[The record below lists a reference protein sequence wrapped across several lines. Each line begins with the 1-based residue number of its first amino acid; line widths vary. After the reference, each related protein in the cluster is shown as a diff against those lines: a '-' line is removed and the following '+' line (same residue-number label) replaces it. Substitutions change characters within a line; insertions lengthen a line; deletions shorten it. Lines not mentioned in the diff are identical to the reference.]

1 MQKRIS
7 EEQILESIL
16 KWSNYLIESGEM
28 SEEEVKALLG
38 EGLVKR
44 FGKAIKDTA
53 KAGAEFVGN
62 SFKHVFGD
70 IGHFMHDMVLAN
82 KGIAK
87 LLKCISAL
95 KSKVKNLEDVK
106 LVVLVERTVYPIY
119 ELDIPGKFSKALILS
134 INPDKSGTVNGAITL
149 GNLMSIMQS
158 KKVKNLSSWV
168 EGVVIGV
175 EKGAEK
181 TLDEASKKPSA
192 NPSKKPSKKSSTKP
206 STIDTTIGELKSV
219 ETESGDKYDLAAN
232 KLIDVVTNGKDI
244 IAFKFDITEDTK
256 KARKAKDELFT

>member
-87 LLKCISAL
+87 LIKCIGSL
-95 KSKVKNLEDVK
+95 KGKVKNIGNVK
-106 LVVLVERTVYPIY
+106 LVALLEGKVYPIHD
-119 ELDIPGKFSKALILS
+119 LAI
-134 INPDKSGTVNGAITL
+134 PDKFKKVLVLAVNPAVNGTL
-149 GNLMSIMQS
+149 DGAVTIRSLQDTI
-158 KKVKNLSSWV
+158 KGVGAKNLSSWV
-168 EGVVIGV
+168 DGVVIGT
-175 EKGAEK
+175 EAGG
-181 TLDEASKKPSA
+181 LDETK
-192 NPSKKPSKKSSTKP
+192 KKSSEKP
-206 STIDTTIGELKSV
+206 TSIKLDAENLGIKTTDGESYV
-219 ETESGDKYDLAAN
+219 LATN
-232 KLIDVVTNGKDI
+232 KLLDVVTNGKDI
-244 IAFKFDITEDTK
+244 IAFKFDVTEETK
-256 KARKAKDELFT
+256 KARKEDDDLLT

>member
-53 KAGAEFVGN
+53 KAGASFVGN

-87 LLKCISAL
+87 LIKCIGSL
-95 KSKVKNLEDVK
+95 KGKVKNIGNVK
-106 LVVLVERTVYPIY
+106 LVALLEGKVYPIY
-119 ELDIPGKFSKALILS
+119 DLAI
-134 INPDKSGTVNGAITL
+134 PDKFKKVLVLAVNPAVNGTL
-149 GNLMSIMQS
+149 DGAVTIRSLQDTI
-158 KKVKNLSSWV
+158 KGVGAKNLSSWV
-168 EGVVIGV
+168 DGVVIGT
-175 EKGAEK
+175 EAGS
-181 TLDEASKKPSA
+181 LDESKKKSPE
-192 NPSKKPSKKSSTKP
+192 KPTSIKLDAENLGIK
-206 STIDTTIGELKSV
+206 TTDGESYV
-219 ETESGDKYDLAAN
+219 LATN
-232 KLIDVVTNGKDI
+232 KLLDVVTNGKDI
-244 IAFKFDITEDTK
+244 IAFKFDVTEETK
-256 KARKAKDELFT
+256 KARKEDDDLLT

>member
-1 MQKRIS
+1 MNRKS
-7 EEQILESIL
+7 EKQLLHSIL
-16 KWSNYLIESGEM
+16 RWSNYLLETGQM
-28 SEEEVKALLG
+28 SEVEVEKLLG

-44 FGKAIKDTA
+44 LGHALKTGA
-53 KAGAEFVGN
+53 KATAGYVGN

-70 IGHFMHDMVLAN
+70 IGKFMHDMVLAN

-95 KSKVKNLEDVK
+95 KPKVKNLEDVK

-149 GNLMSIMQS
+149 GNLMSIMQA

-181 TLDEASKKPSA
+181 TLDEASKKPSKKPA
-192 NPSKKPSKKSSTKP
+192 KKPSTKSSTK
-206 STIDTTIGELKSV
+206 STTIDTTIDELKSV

-244 IAFKFDITEDTK
+244 IAFKFDVTEDTK

>member
-44 FGKAIKDTA
+44 FGKAIKDKA
-53 KAGAEFVGN
+53 KAGVGFVGN

-87 LLKCISAL
+87 LIKCIGSL
-95 KSKVKNLEDVK
+95 KGKVKNIGNVK
-106 LVVLVERTVYPIY
+106 LVALLEGKVYPIHD
-119 ELDIPGKFSKALILS
+119 LAI
-134 INPDKSGTVNGAITL
+134 PDKFKKVLVLAVNPAVNGTL
-149 GNLMSIMQS
+149 DGAVTIRSLQDTI
-158 KKVKNLSSWV
+158 KGVGAKNLSSWV
-168 EGVVIGV
+168 DGVVIGT
-175 EKGAEK
+175 EAGG
-181 TLDEASKKPSA
+181 LDESSKSKKKSPE
-192 NPSKKPSKKSSTKP
+192 KPTSIKLDAENLGIK
-206 STIDTTIGELKSV
+206 TTDGESYV
-219 ETESGDKYDLAAN
+219 LATN
-232 KLIDVVTNGKDI
+232 KLLDVVTNGKDI
-244 IAFKFDITEDTK
+244 IAFKFDVTEETK
-256 KARKAKDELFT
+256 KARKEDDDLLT